1 MIRDV
6 SRFAAEQLT
15 IMLGSNELQP
25 DQTKGN
31 RKEYRVLQVRQ
42 HPKFERN
49 GFIND
54 VGLLELADRVRMGEH
69 VRPICLPE
77 KRNWTVQ
84 SADRQYE
91 GRLATVLGW
100 GSTYYGG
107 AGTNTLRQVSFPL
120 WTNAD
125 CDHKYSQHIG
135 RGFVCAGYSLGGK
148 DACQGD
154 SGSPLMIPD
163 QQQVWSLIGIVSFGN
178 KCAQPGYP
186 GVYTRV
192 AEYLEWIE
200 SNL

>member
-1 MIRDV
+1 
-6 SRFAAEQLT
+6 
-15 IMLGSNELQP
+15 MLGSNQLQP
-25 DQTKGN
+25 DRSAAWRLQPGDDKQSH
-31 RKEYRVLQVRQ
+31 RVEHRVVQIMQ
-42 HPKFERN
+42 HPSFERN

-54 VGLLELADRVRMGEH
+54 IGLLELSDRVRFSDQ
-69 VRPICLPE
+69 VRSACLPE
-77 KRNWTVQ
+77 KSNWTVQ
-84 SADRQYE
+84 SIDQQYE

-107 AGTNTLRQVSFPL
+107 GGTNILRQVSFPL
-120 WTNAD
+120 WTNKD
-125 CDHKYSQHIG
+125 CDQKYSQHIG
-135 RGFVCAGYSLGGK
+135 RGFVCAGSMFGGK

-163 QQQVWSLIGIVSFGN
+163 QHQVWTLIGIVSFGN

-192 AEYLEWIE
+192 AEYLDWIQ